1 MLDLSR
7 PLEFDNG
14 MPCVLVTEDQGY
26 PQHPKYFRVIVPCYP
41 VRGSDS
47 LPHGNSYEYRKS
59 DGVFNGGDAHS
70 FYVVRN
76 SGPAE
81 PEEYEGWFVE

>member
-14 MPCVLVTEDQGY
+14 MPCQLVTRHGTDN
-26 PQHPKYFRVIVPCYP
+26 PDYFRVVVPCYP
-41 VRGSDS
+41 VRGSGMEVY
-47 LPHGNSYEYRKS
+47 GNSYEYRTA
-59 DGVFNGGDAHS
+59 DGVFNGGDRES
-70 FYVVRN
+70 FFVVRN

-81 PEEYEGWFVE
+81 PEEYEGWFV